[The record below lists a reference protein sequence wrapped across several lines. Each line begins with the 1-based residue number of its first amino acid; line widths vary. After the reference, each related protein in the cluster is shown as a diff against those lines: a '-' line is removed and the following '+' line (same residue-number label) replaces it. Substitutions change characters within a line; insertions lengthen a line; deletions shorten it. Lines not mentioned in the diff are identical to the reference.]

1 MDLQNK
7 YCLFMSA
14 IVCTCYCNGALS
26 ETDLHKRLFN
36 GYNPAVMPRSND
48 SEGLLVTLDM
58 QLLSIDAID
67 EKKQLCTIRAFLE
80 VRWRDEK
87 LAWKPEIYGG
97 LKRINV
103 PAEKIWLPDL
113 ALLDTYDG
121 LTELGQKG
129 GHAVVDYTGDLIIW
143 PYKMYTVGCKIKVRQ
158 FPFDTQTCVFDFLSW
173 TNPTSSIDLR
183 TSVHELNRNRYTE
196 NGEWWLE
203 AILTEYYLQP
213 YAEDSW
219 AHIKYT
225 FTVRRKW
232 LFYVLSILTPIVCIS
247 MLNIV
252 CFMLPASSGEKI
264 TLCISTFLTLA
275 VFLTMIT
282 STLPESSDEI
292 STIGWYVGLQ
302 LVGSGLTILVT
313 VISILFYT
321 KDSNDRMPRIVRLM
335 CRLFCQ
341 RHREKFQSGNSASRS
356 NKKRSL
362 EDRKM
367 STVSSGATLS
377 VYESDV
383 SWVSASYAFDRL
395 CMLVAMAWHIFLFI
409 GLVAGF
415 NSN

>member
-1 MDLQNK
+1 MDLQVK
-7 YCLFMSA
+7 CYIFMSA
-14 IVCTCYCNGALS
+14 VICTCYCNAAQS
-26 ETDLHKRLFN
+26 ESDLHKRLFN
-36 GYNPAVMPRSND
+36 GYNLAIMPRSND
-48 SEGLLVTLDM
+48 SEKLLVTLDM
-58 QLLSIDAID
+58 QLLSIEAID

-80 VRWRDEK
+80 VRWRNEK
-87 LAWKPEIYGG
+87 LAWNPELYGG
-97 LKRINV
+97 LERINV
-103 PAEKIWLPDL
+103 PNEKIWLPDL

-203 AILTEYYLQP
+203 AILTEYYLQH
-213 YAEDSW
+213 YGNDSW
-219 AHIKYT
+219 AHVKYT
-225 FTVRRKW
+225 FTVKRKW
-232 LFYVLSILTPIVCIS
+232 LFYALNIITPIVCIS

-264 TLCISTFLTLA
+264 TLCISTFLSLA

-321 KDSNDRMPRIVRLM
+321 RDSTDYMPPFVRFL
-335 CRLFCQ
+335 CRLCCQ
-341 RHREKFQSGNSASRS
+341 KHRQKF
-356 NKKRSL
+356 KKGSSVSTTKYTG
-362 EDRKM
+362 ERKM
-367 STVSSGATLS
+367 STVSNGVMVS

-383 SWVSASYAFDRL
+383 TWVSASYAFDRL
-395 CMLVAMAWHIFLFI
+395 CMVVALGWHICLFI
-409 GLVAGF
+409 GLVVGL